1 MSRTR
6 NKGTSQKLST
16 GQIFLFILLAAL
28 LAAVSGNFYLLNES
42 TRQEADYLAL
52 TTAIQVRSQQ
62 LARTAS
68 EAAQGDID
76 ALDDL
81 ATLRATIDDAVTTLR
96 AGDTASAL
104 PPSPPAVNSS
114 LATLEE
120 IWQRINGDAGQLIER
135 ADLLVD
141 LADAADS
148 FAATV
153 PRLQAATDQVV
164 QGLLATGAD
173 ARLVY
178 VTSRQLALIDRM
190 LREAENIVDGG
201 GGAITA
207 ADAFNRDAALFTRVL
222 QGLLAGDEALGISP
236 LEDPASVEALER
248 VNELFAG
255 TRAEIDT
262 ILTASTDLFEVR
274 QAADEISFD
283 ASALGDQAA
292 NLADDYRALG
302 ATRLWPSL
310 TAGIALAAA
319 TLLVLFLLGL
329 GAFRSQQ
336 RNAKATAEINQQNQD
351 AILRLLDEMSS
362 LADGDLTVEATVTE
376 DVTGAIADSVNY
388 AVEALRDLV
397 AGVNSTAR
405 QVAAQA
411 QETRA
416 TTIQLAESSEH
427 QAREIGTVSD
437 NINDM
442 ARSFDD
448 MAGRSNESA
457 EVAQSSVEI
466 ANRGADMVR
475 QTIAGMDNIRNQIQE
490 TAKRIK
496 RLGESSQEI
505 GDIVE
510 LINGLSEQTNVLA
523 LNAAIQAASAGGAG
537 RGFAVVADEVQRLA
551 ERATDATRRIEALV
565 QTIQSDTSEAV
576 NSMEETTSQVVSGA
590 RLAEDAGEALESI
603 ERVSNDLAGL
613 IQNISA
619 QAQEESRNATR
630 IAGMMNGIRDI
641 SVQTSE
647 GTEHTAASVAN
658 LAELVRELRE
668 SVSDFKLPEDD
679 KA

>member
-1 MSRTR
+1 MSRAAS
-6 NKGTSQKLST
+6 KGASQKLSPM
-16 GQIFLFILLAAL
+16 QVLLFILLAAL
-28 LAAVSGNFYLLNES
+28 LAAVSWNFYLLNERS
-42 TRQEADYLAL
+42 SQQAEYLAL
-52 TTAIQVRSQQ
+52 TTSIQVGAQQ
-62 LARTAS
+62 LARTAG
-68 EAAQGDID
+68 EAAQGDVD
-76 ALDDL
+76 ALNDL
-81 ATLRATIDDAVTTLR
+81 AGLRSDIDRAVTVLR
-96 AGDTASAL
+96 RGDPDLAL
-104 PPSPPAVNSS
+104 PPSPNAVSGS
-114 LATLEE
+114 LATLED
-120 IWQRINGDAGQLIER
+120 IWLRIDGNSGLLIER
-135 ADLLVD
+135 ADRLVA
-141 LADAADS
+141 LAAAAAD
-148 FAATV
+148 FAAAV
-153 PRLQAATDQVV
+153 PRLQGAADQAV
-164 QGLLATGAD
+164 Q
-173 ARLVY
+173 RLIEVRAEPAQIY
-178 VTSRQLALIDRM
+178 VASRQLALADRM
-190 LREAENIVDGG
+190 LREVGNIVAGG
-201 GGAITA
+201 TGAITA
-207 ADAFNRDAALFTRVL
+207 ADAFSRDANLFARVL
-222 QGLLAGDEALGISP
+222 QGLISGDQDLDINTVQDAEA
-236 LEDPASVEALER
+236 VQALEVVR
-248 VNELFAG
+248 DLFDAVG
-255 TRAEIDT
+255 GDLDT
-262 ILTASTDLFEVR
+262 ILTASTDLVEVR
-274 QAADEISFD
+274 QAADEIGLD
-283 ASALGDQAA
+283 AEDLTVQAA
-292 NLADDYRALG
+292 ILAEDYGNLG
-302 ATRLWPSL
+302 EEQLWPSV

-319 TLLVLFLLGL
+319 TLLVLFSLGL
-329 GAFRSQQ
+329 GAYRNQRRSA
-336 RNAKATAEINQQNQD
+336 RLTAEINQRNQE

-376 DVTGAIADSVNY
+376 DVTGAIADSINY

-416 TTIQLAESSEH
+416 TTMQLAESSEH
-427 QAREIGTVSD
+427 QAKEIGKATVT
-437 NINDM
+437 INDM

-457 EVAQSSVEI
+457 EVAQSSVET

-490 TAKRIK
+490 TSKRIK

-576 NSMEETTSQVVSGA
+576 NSMEETTAQVVSGA

-613 IQNISA
+613 IQNISL

-630 IAGMMNGIRDI
+630 IAEMMNGIRDI

-647 GTEHTAASVAN
+647 GTGQTASSVAS

-679 KA
+679 SA

>member
-1 MSRTR
+1 MSRAS
-6 NKGTSQKLST
+6 NKGASQKLS
-16 GQIFLFILLAAL
+16 GFQVLLFVLLAAL

-42 TRQEADYLAL
+42 ARQEAEYLSL
-52 TTAIQVRSQQ
+52 TTAIQVGAQQ

-68 EAAQGDID
+68 EASQGDVD
-76 ALDDL
+76 ALADL
-81 ATLRATIDDAVTTLR
+81 AGLRTNIDQAVGVLR
-96 AGDTASAL
+96 NGAPDRAL
-104 PPSPPAVNSS
+104 PPSPDTVNAS
-114 LATLEE
+114 LATLED
-120 IWQRINGDAGQLIER
+120 IWRRINDDANELVAR
-135 ADLLVD
+135 ADLLIA
-141 LADAADS
+141 LAEAGAG
-148 FAATV
+148 FAAAA
-153 PRLQAATDQVV
+153 PRLQAVSDQVV
-164 QGLLATGAD
+164 QRLIATGA
-173 ARLVY
+173 APQQVY
-178 VTSRQLALIDRM
+178 VASRQLALAERM
-190 LREAENIVDGG
+190 QREAGNIMIGG
-201 GGAITA
+201 SGAMTA
-207 ADAFNRDAALFTRVL
+207 ADGFSRNAALFESVL
-222 QGLLAGDEALGISP
+222 QALLEGEGDGDIAQVQDDQASAALQT
-236 LEDPASVEALER
+236 ASD
-248 VNELFAG
+248 LFAG
-255 TRAEIDT
+255 LRADLDT
-262 ILTASTDLFEVR
+262 ILSASTDLYEVR
-274 QAADEISFD
+274 QAADEISLD
-283 ASALGDQAA
+283 AEDLTTQAAVLAAEYGALGQV
-292 NLADDYRALG
+292 
-302 ATRLWPSL
+302 RLWPSL
-310 TAGIALAAA
+310 TAGIVLAGA

-329 GAFRSQQ
+329 GAYRNQQ
-336 RNAKATAEINQQNQD
+336 RSARLTAEINQRNQD

-362 LADGDLTVEATVTE
+362 LADGDLTVQATVTE

-397 AGVNSTAR
+397 AEVNSTAR

-427 QAREIGTVSD
+427 QAREIGKASD
-437 NINDM
+437 NINAM

-448 MAGRSNESA
+448 MAGRSSESA

-490 TAKRIK
+490 TSKRIK

-565 QTIQSDTSEAV
+565 QTIQSDTAEAV
-576 NSMEETTSQVVSGA
+576 NSMEETTAQVVSGA

-613 IQNISA
+613 IQNISG
-619 QAQEESRNATR
+619 QAQEDSRNATR

-647 GTEHTAASVAN
+647 GTSQTAASVAS
-658 LAELVRELRE
+658 LAELVRQLRE
-668 SVSDFKLPEDD
+668 SVADFKLPEDD

>member
-1 MSRTR
+1 MSRAAS
-6 NKGTSQKLST
+6 KGASQKLSP
-16 GQIFLFILLAAL
+16 GQVLLFILLAVL
-28 LAAVSGNFYLLNES
+28 LAAVSWNFYLLNERA
-42 TRQEADYLAL
+42 RQQAEYLAL
-52 TTAIQVRSQQ
+52 TTAIQVRAQQ

-68 EAAQGDID
+68 EAAQGDVN
-76 ALDDL
+76 ALSDL
-81 ATLRATIDDAVTTLR
+81 SGLRADIDQAVTVLR
-96 AGDTASAL
+96 QGDAGLAL
-104 PPSPPAVNSS
+104 PPSPDAVNAS
-114 LATLEE
+114 LATLQD
-120 IWQRINGDAGQLIER
+120 IWRRIDTDSGQLIER
-135 ADLLVD
+135 ADLLVA
-141 LADAADS
+141 LADAADD
-148 FAATV
+148 FATAI
-153 PRLQAATDQVV
+153 PQLQAATDQVAQRLV
-164 QGLLATGAD
+164 ATGA
-173 ARLVY
+173 APGQVY
-178 VTSRQLALIDRM
+178 VASRQLALADRM
-190 LREAENIVDGG
+190 LREVSNIVAGG
-201 GGAITA
+201 TGAITA
-207 ADAFNRDAALFTRVL
+207 ADAFSRDANLFGRVV
-222 QGLLAGDEALGISP
+222 QGLLAGADDIGVAQVSDPEAV
-236 LEDPASVEALER
+236 AALEA
-248 VNELFAG
+248 VADLFADA
-255 TRAEIDT
+255 RNDVDT

-274 QAADEISFD
+274 QSADEIGFD
-283 ASALGDQAA
+283 AEDLTAQAA
-292 NLADDYRALG
+292 VLADDYGELG
-302 ATRLWPSL
+302 EDQLWPSL
-310 TAGIALAAA
+310 TAGILLAAA
-319 TLLVLFLLGL
+319 TLLVLFSLGL
-329 GAFRSQQ
+329 GAYRSQ
-336 RNAKATAEINQQNQD
+336 RRSARLTAEINQRNQE

-416 TTIQLAESSEH
+416 TTMQLAESSEH
-427 QAREIGTVSD
+427 QAREIGKVSD
-437 NINDM
+437 NINEM

-457 EVAQSSVEI
+457 EVAQSSVET
-466 ANRGADMVR
+466 ASRGADMVR

-490 TAKRIK
+490 TSKRIK

-613 IQNISA
+613 IQNISH

-630 IAGMMNGIRDI
+630 IAEMMSGIRDI

-647 GTEHTAASVAN
+647 GTGQTAASVAS

-668 SVSDFKLPEDD
+668 SVSDFKLPEDNS
-679 KA
+679 A